1 MRLED
6 YFEFLDPDVIRVKG
20 HRIELEQIVE
30 LYHEGYSAEQIQLE
44 LPTLSLEE
52 VYAALTYYLHNRA
65 EVDAY
70 VARQAAVVER
80 ELREADAR
88 EPSPAMQRIRRLY
101 AQRRAGRQSA

>member
-6 YFEFLDPDVIRVKG
+6 YFEFPSPDIIRLKG

-30 LYHEGYSAEQIQLE
+30 LYHDGYSAEQIQLE

-52 VYAALTYYLHNRA
+52 VYAALTYYLHNQA

-70 VARQAAVVER
+70 IARQAAIVER
-80 ELREADAR
+80 ELREADAS